1 MIRINFQTIRLI
13 ATATVILACL
23 FTSGFCDEPAR
34 EFGVMANSNNMR
46 AIPVA
51 DVAQAAGEIGYE
63 YVALSCGAAQLAGQ
77 VQAFRDEG
85 IEIGAIYVGWSTD
98 GETVQFN
105 IPIDEVFAHLE
116 GTGGV
121 VMIHTSIPGGEPVS
135 DERIAELMLP
145 LAEKA
150 EAAGLTIAIYPHVA
164 NRLETLAQATAV
176 ADLVDNP
183 SLGVCFNL
191 CHYLKQNDP
200 EDLPDSLRAA
210 AHRIKLTSINGADV
224 GDTQSMGWER
234 LIQQLNQGDFDLE
247 ELLTLLCGELEFDGP
262 FYVQCYNLKAP
273 SRTILQETWDRWQE
287 LRGCCE

>member
-1 MIRINFQTIRLI
+1 MLNTSSRAIRLV
-13 ATATVILACL
+13 ATATIILACL
-23 FTSGFCDEPAR
+23 LTSAYCDEPAR
-34 EFGVMANSNNMR
+34 EFGVMANSNDMR
-46 AIPVA
+46 SIPVSE
-51 DVAQAAGEIGYE
+51 VAAAAGEIGYKH
-63 YVALSCGAAQLAGQ
+63 VALSCSAAQLADQ
-77 VQAFRDEG
+77 IKTFRDNG
-85 IEIGAIYVGWSTD
+85 IQVGAIYVGWSTD

-121 VMIHTSIPGGEPVS
+121 VMIHTSIRGGEPVS
-135 DERIAELMLP
+135 DERIAEQMLP

-150 EAAGLTIAIYPHVA
+150 EAAGLTIAIYPHVG

-176 ADLVDNP
+176 ADLVDHP

-262 FYVQCYNLKAP
+262 IYVQCYNLKAP

-287 LRGCCE
+287 LKACCE